1 MGEGVNGQLVRA
13 DDETA
18 FDLEERLQILTAF
31 AGGIVFEFDGDGRY
45 LRIWAGDTKLL
56 VRPEAQLIG
65 RTVVE
70 VLGPSLGEKFRAMF
84 RRVIE
89 TSTPA
94 ALEYSL
100 DVGAGR
106 RSFSCQARPHR
117 RRNGRGLTVTLFVRD
132 VTEQKEL
139 QAKLVQHERLAS
151 LGMIAAGVGHEI
163 RQPLAFMQ
171 SSMEVL
177 GREVGADAPPAV
189 RESLANVENGAR
201 RIGAIVASL
210 DLLRPRTDR
219 VMRPLDVRRAVEAA
233 LDLSG
238 NALEGRA
245 HLVRLLRE
253 VPLVS
258 GEEGELCQV
267 FLNLLLNAAQAIPP
281 GDPVHNAVTI
291 ETSYRGGAVHIAVRD
306 TGVGIPTGIREHILE
321 PFFTT
326 KEANE
331 GTGLGLYITS
341 RIVESH
347 RGKLEIESS
356 PGNGTTITVVL
367 PVANASEKPE
377 PMPEATTAI
386 RARIQRRR
394 LSVLVVDDEPRVLES
409 LRLVL
414 DGVHRVVTADR
425 ASEGLELLRE
435 DPSRFDVV
443 LCDLTM
449 ADTDG
454 IAFFEE
460 MSKMK
465 IAHRFIVMTG
475 GAFTD
480 RAQQFLDRCVCPT
493 IDKPF
498 MIDDLLALLE
508 SVAQRRAPS

>member
-1 MGEGVNGQLVRA
+1 MGEGVNGQLRRA
-13 DDETA
+13 DDDTFE
-18 FDLEERLQILTAF
+18 LEERLQILTAF
-31 AGGIVFEFDGDGRY
+31 AGGIVFEFDGEGRY

-56 VRPEAQLIG
+56 ARPESQLIG
-65 RTVVE
+65 RTVVD
-70 VLGPSLGEKFRAMF
+70 VLGCDLGEKFRAMF

-89 TSTPA
+89 TGTPA
-94 ALEYSL
+94 VLDYTL
-100 DVGAGR
+100 DVRAGR
-106 RSFSCQARPHR
+106 RSFSCQARPHT
-117 RRNGRGLTVTLFVRD
+117 RRNGRDLTVTLFVRD

-139 QAKLVQHERLAS
+139 QAKVVQQERLAS

-171 SSMEVL
+171 SSIDVL
-177 GREVGADAPPAV
+177 DRAIGADAPVAL
-189 RESLANVENGAR
+189 RDSLAHVASGAR
-201 RIGAIVASL
+201 RIASIVASL
-210 DLLRPRTDR
+210 DMLRPRPDR
-219 VMRPLDVRRAVEAA
+219 TTRPLDIRRAIEAA

-245 HLVRLLRE
+245 HLVRLLRD

-267 FLNLLLNAAQAIPP
+267 FLNLILNAAQAIPP
-281 GDPVHNAVTI
+281 GDPEQNAVTI
-291 ETSYRGGAVHIAVRD
+291 ETSYRHGAVQVAIRD
-306 TGVGIPTGIREHILE
+306 TGAGIPLDVREHILE

-326 KEANE
+326 KHANE

-341 RIVESH
+341 RIVEAH
-347 RGKLEIESS
+347 RGKLEIESAA
-356 PGNGTTITVVL
+356 GNGTTVTVVL

-377 PMPEATTAI
+377 PMAEATTAI
-386 RARIQRRR
+386 RARPQRRR

-414 DGVHRVVTADR
+414 DGVHDVVTADR
-425 ASEGLELLRE
+425 ASEGLDLLRE

-460 MSKMK
+460 MVKMK

-475 GAFTD
+475 GAFTE

-508 SVAQRRAPS
+508 SVAQRRTAS